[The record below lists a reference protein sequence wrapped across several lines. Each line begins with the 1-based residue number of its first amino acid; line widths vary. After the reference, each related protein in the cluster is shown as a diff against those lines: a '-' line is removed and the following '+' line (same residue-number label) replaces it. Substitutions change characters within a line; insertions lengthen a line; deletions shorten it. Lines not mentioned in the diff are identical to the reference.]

1 MNKTMRLRSSL
12 LLITLFIAQILSA
25 QSFSG
30 GKTEQQIEEEAF
42 AFFDSENYQKAL
54 PLYGE
59 LINVYPQDPEYNY
72 YLGVCQVEL
81 NDNISEAI
89 SHLKIA
95 STRNVNASVPYF
107 LGRAFHMNYQF
118 NSAIRYYRKF
128 REYYKKKSTGI
139 DQLIVMCQN
148 GLPLVNSY
156 YVVDL
161 KEKKVVDKNEF
172 FRYYKLEGFDDR
184 LSKKTKSIKSRY
196 DGTGDRDVASLAKK
210 GQYIYFSSFGK
221 NKKNGRDLYRAKR
234 LKNGGWDDWEP
245 LTALNTE
252 FDEVF
257 PYMAADGRTFYFC
270 SQGHTS
276 MGGFDIFKSVYNE
289 ITNTWTE
296 PENLGFPIN
305 SSSNDLFFATDH
317 NDEYACFAS
326 SRENGKNELTVYRI
340 KLSEYPEQ
348 KVVMDPDQLVELAIL
363 KPVSKSNS
371 FESTPKSQEIKYSM
385 KFKESSFPY
394 FNFLVSDNLTYHY
407 LTEFKSNEARN
418 IFIETKNDDFNSDS
432 LRVVTENYRSK
443 LSSLSGAA
451 KLNLSKQISELEQAS
466 FEMGNQAKEKLIK
479 ARKIESDYLNK
490 HIVGTVE
497 TDVIAAGNKPKLIKT
512 SEQLPKKTIVN
523 STVSEIGYVYHLQ
536 VGVFSS
542 RRERSF
548 FSGLNPLKEELVSNG
563 KLYKYM
569 VGDYSSFAKA
579 KDAIP
584 EIRQL
589 FPNAFVVA
597 YKDGKK
603 TNLSA
608 AIKITDQNY
617 KASSVVKAP
626 KSTAKK
632 SNITRS
638 AEVSF
643 RVQVGAFSEN
653 VTQDVKDKLKA
664 FSKYAIAYTK
674 DYRGYTICTVG
685 NFDSYSKVSK
695 LKMELREAG
704 LSDAFT
710 VAFSGTDKITIQ
722 QALEILRQ

>member
-1 MNKTMRLRSSL
+1 MRLRST
-12 LLITLFIAQILSA
+12 LILIALFIAQLSFA

-42 AFFDSENYQKAL
+42 AFFDSENYKSAL
-54 PLYGE
+54 PLYQE

-72 YLGVCQVEL
+72 YIGVCQVEL
-81 NDNISEAI
+81 NENVPQAI
-89 SHLKIA
+89 KHLKIA
-95 STRNVNASVPYF
+95 STKNVNASVPYY

-156 YVVDL
+156 YVIDVRD
-161 KEKKVVDKNEF
+161 KKVVDKHEF
-172 FRYYKLEGFDDR
+172 FRHYKIEGFDDR

-196 DGTGDRDVASLAKK
+196 DGSGDRDVACLANK
-210 GQYIYFSSFGK
+210 GQYVYFSSYGK

-234 LKNGGWDDWEP
+234 LKNGGWSDWEA
-245 LTALNTE
+245 LTDLNTQ
-252 FDEVF
+252 FDEVYPF
-257 PYMAADGRTFYFC
+257 MAADGRTLYFC

-289 ITNTWTE
+289 ITDTWTE

-305 SSSNDLFFATDH
+305 STSNDVFFATDV
-317 NDEYACFAS
+317 NDEFACFAS
-326 SRENGKNELTVYRI
+326 SRENGKDDLTIYKI

-348 KVVMDPDQLVELAIL
+348 KVVMNMEELPELAVL
-363 KPVSKSNS
+363 KEGANTMSKA
-371 FESTPKSQEIKYSM
+371 STINVAANDIKYIN
-385 KFKESSFPY
+385 KFTSSNLPY
-394 FNFLVSDNLTYHY
+394 FNFRINDEITYHY
-407 LTEFKSNEARN
+407 LTEFKSNEAKN
-418 IFIETKNDDFNSDS
+418 IFMESKNDKFNSDS
-432 LRVVTENYRSK
+432 IHNVTEDLRIRLTSVN
-443 LSSLSGAA
+443 GAA
-451 KLNLSKQISELEQAS
+451 KVNLSEQIALLEQKS
-466 FEMGNQAKEKLIK
+466 YDLSTQAEQKIIQ
-479 ARKIESDYLNK
+479 ARNVESDYLNK
-490 HIVGTVE
+490 HIVGTIE
-497 TDVIAAGNKPKLIKT
+497 TDVVAVGEKKEKLIMT
-512 SEQLPKKTIVN
+512 SENASDSSSDAI
-523 STVSEIGYVYHLQ
+523 EGYIYHLQ
-536 VGVFSS
+536 VGVFSA
-542 RRERSF
+542 RRDSKF
-548 FSGLNPLKEELVSNG
+548 FEGLNPVKEEVVGNG

-569 VGDYSSFAKA
+569 VGNYPTFASA
-579 KDAIP
+579 KSAIP

-603 TNLSA
+603 TNLGL

-617 KASSVVKAP
+617 TPKVVA
-626 KSTAKK
+626 KSTQVETIPVVDRTSVGKIAFK
-632 SNITRS
+632 
-638 AEVSF
+638 
-643 RVQVGAFSEN
+643 VQVGAYSEEIP
-653 VTQDVKDKLKA
+653 QDVKDKLRA
-664 FSKYAIAYTK
+664 FDKYPIEYTK

-685 NFDSYSKVSK
+685 SFDSYSKVSK

-710 VAFSGTDKITIQ
+710 VAFSGNDKVTIQ